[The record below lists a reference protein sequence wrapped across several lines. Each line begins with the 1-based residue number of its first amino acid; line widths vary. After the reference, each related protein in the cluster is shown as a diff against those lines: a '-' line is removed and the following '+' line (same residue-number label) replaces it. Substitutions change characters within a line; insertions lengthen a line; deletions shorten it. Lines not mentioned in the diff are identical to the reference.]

1 MSFIGKKII
10 GAALGATMLVSGC
23 NTTSTAVDPSN
34 MTPTEIALRQQQ
46 TERTRIVQ
54 GVATGAVIGALA
66 GAAIGAVA
74 GGDSKSITRGAI
86 IGGVGGGVVGG
97 ADANRVNQ
105 QTRGIA
111 AEQDG
116 LRKVI
121 ASADKN
127 IAYYSKASGL
137 TQKLAAEDANRIAN
151 SKKRLASGAISKD
164 AYKKEVNN
172 ARANVKLVDQY
183 VKDAD
188 QDIADLKR
196 ATSGSN
202 SAAAQQRVR
211 ELTAQRNQLK
221 TQLSRMQTAVS
232 RADA

>member
-23 NTTSTAVDPSN
+23 TTTSTAVDPSN